1 MRMTMSNSDS
11 YLPDLPPMAVDVPIL
26 FEDEGQE
33 HMGETTAH
41 THSAHSAYAGL
52 LAHFADKTEYRVFSN
67 LSLYYHPVNRSAYV
81 SPDVMVVC
89 PIRPMDGDV
98 ASYRVGVDGP
108 APMLVVEILGR
119 RSLQQQDLTVKP
131 LIYAQLGVKEL
142 LFIDTTG
149 TILAERLQLRRL
161 QLRDETWMEVPQGE
175 NGSITSAFGFMAAI
189 EPDHKIRFSN
199 PSTKQSYP
207 RLEETHDVITA
218 WGMAME
224 SLAQTK
230 QARRQA
236 EDQVRQL
243 KAQLRS
249 SEERLRSAVVPV
261 PAVTSEKAEENQ
273 R

>member
-1 MRMTMSNSDS
+1 
-11 YLPDLPPMAVDVPIL
+11 
-26 FEDEGQE
+26 
-33 HMGETTAH
+33 MGETTAH

-52 LAHFADKTEYRVFSN
+52 LAHFADKTEYRVFAN
-67 LSLYYHPVNRSAYV
+67 LSVYYHPVNRSAYV

-89 PIRPMDGDV
+89 PTRPMDGDV
-98 ASYRVGVDGP
+98 SSYRVGVDGP
-108 APMLVVEILGR
+108 APMLVVEVLGR
-119 RSLQQQDLTVKP
+119 RSIQQQDLTVKP
-131 LIYAQLGVKEL
+131 LIYAQMGVKEL
-142 LFIDTTG
+142 LYIDTTG
-149 TILAERLQLRRL
+149 TYVPERLQLRRL

-175 NGSITSAFGFMAAI
+175 NGSVTSAFGFTTLI
-189 EPDHKIRFSN
+189 EPDHKIRFIN

-249 SEERLRSAVVPV
+249 TEDRMRNMPMPLPEAEPL
-261 PAVTSEKAEENQ
+261 EKE
-273 R
+273 